1 MVFKQD
7 LSNLPDEPHL
17 WRFAT
22 QLSEQGYAH
31 KTAVRYVA
39 VAKRFLAY
47 LSQRNVALEAA
58 TPADVES
65 YLRKELRR
73 FRRRCQRLPTALSSW
88 HHKRTAPIH
97 LLLRTAQRDWPP
109 VAPPST
115 PLELFYQQLLDG
127 CARWLAD
134 CRGLAAQTIVAR
146 RGQWQ
151 QFLNWLEER
160 GSQERLRDLSVA
172 DLDAYLQFR
181 AQSVR
186 RSTRAELALGLR
198 SFVAYLYH
206 RGFLARD
213 LSQTITGPTMYA
225 FEGIPSALTREQIA
239 IVVEFARKDRTP
251 SGLRTFAIVMLL
263 SEYGLRA
270 GEVVCLRL
278 EDIDW
283 RQECLRIRHS
293 KTGAETTLPLMPSVG
308 DALLDYLQQARPKT
322 AAREVFVRLPAPH
335 VPLRRGSSLYLLIQR
350 LLGKAGITLEGKRGP
365 HTFRHARAVSLL
377 RAAVPQKAIGD
388 ILGHRSAASTR
399 PYLKLAT
406 EDLRA
411 VVLEVPKGVRS

>member
-1 MVFKQD
+1 
-7 LSNLPDEPHL
+7 
-17 WRFAT
+17 
-22 QLSEQGYAH
+22 
-31 KTAVRYVA
+31 

-47 LSQRNVALEAA
+47 LSKRNVAVEVAK
-58 TPADVES
+58 PADVES

-73 FRRRCQRLPTALSSW
+73 FRRLRQRRPTALGSW

-97 LLLRTAQRDWPP
+97 LLLRTVQRDWPP
-109 VAPPST
+109 IVPPTT
-115 PLELFYQQLLDG
+115 PLELFHQQLLDG

-263 SEYGLRA
+263 AEYGLRA

-293 KTGAETTLPLMPSVG
+293 KTGAETTLPLIPSVG
-308 DALLDYLQQARPKT
+308 CPAGLLAAGPSKNGGPRGLCSAPGPSRAAAQGLQPLPPDSTIAGQGRNHSGRET
-322 AAREVFVRLPAPH
+322 GAAH
-335 VPLRRGSSLYLLIQR
+335 VPSCTCCKPVARRGAPESDRRHSGPPVCGFDPALSQT
-350 LLGKAGITLEGKRGP
+350 GDRGP
-365 HTFRHARAVSLL
+365 
-377 RAAVPQKAIGD
+377 
-388 ILGHRSAASTR
+388 TR
-399 PYLKLAT
+399 RCA
-406 EDLRA
+406 
-411 VVLEVPKGVRS
+411 